1 MPTNHALPRAKAAV
15 STHADRAAVHAPVL
29 RRLSVCRAQMH
40 PGVYKLAILCWAM
53 FMAVFW
59 VTFFISANALFMVVI
74 GTVYA
79 LVFFGVPIIMSRM
92 APKSKSGLPSFSEFL
107 AGRFDTLYGPMEAGE
122 ALLQVVLVPLAL
134 GIGGIVIGFIIHSAR
149 MGG

>member
-1 MPTNHALPRAKAAV
+1 MPT
-15 STHADRAAVHAPVL
+15 DRAPQKSRSNASHVIGAVPHTSAL
-29 RRLSVCRAQMH
+29 RRLSVCRSQMH
-40 PGVYKLAILCWAM
+40 PGVYKLVILCWVA

-59 VTFFISANALFMVVI
+59 VTFFISSNALFMVVI

-92 APKSKSGLPSFSEFL
+92 APKPKAGYPSFEEFVR
-107 AGRFDTLYGPMEAGE
+107 GRFDTLYGPIEASE

-134 GIGGIVIGFIIHSAR
+134 SAGGVAIGLIIRYAR
-149 MGG
+149 AAAG